1 MEVRKDSMAHRYY
14 RADMAA
20 VRILGIDFTS
30 APRRAKA
37 ITVAHGFVRKN
48 ALCIGR
54 IERLESFQEFEAL
67 LCRPG
72 PWIGGFD
79 FPFGL
84 PRELVRDLGWPAK
97 WRALV
102 DFCANLS
109 RHEFRGILNGYRATR
124 PAGRKYAHRGTDLPA
139 GSSSPMKLVNPP
151 VALMFHEGAPR
162 LADAGVQVPG
172 LAEGD
177 RSRIALEAY
186 PGLFA
191 RSITRKSYKNDT
203 PSKQTEERKWAR
215 QAIVQALPIEI
226 SGHLRR
232 KLIDDASG
240 DSLDAVICAVQAAWG
255 WRRRRRNFGL
265 PASIDTV
272 EGWIVTAR

>member
-1 MEVRKDSMAHRYY
+1 VK
-14 RADMAA
+14 
-20 VRILGIDFTS
+20 VLGVDFTS
-30 APRRAKA
+30 APRRAKP
-37 ITVAHGFVRKN
+37 IVVAEGFFLDSEVQ
-48 ALCIGR
+48 ISR
-54 IERLESFQEFEAL
+54 IERLKTFEEFETL
-67 LCRPG
+67 LRRPG

-84 PRELVRDLGWPAK
+84 PRELVHDLGWPTK

-109 RHEFRGILNGYRATR
+109 RAELRGILDGYRASR
-124 PAGRKYAHRGTDLPA
+124 PAGRKYAHRATDAPA

-162 LADAGVQVPG
+162 LADAGVHLPG
-172 LAEGD
+172 LAAGD

-203 PSKQTEERKWAR
+203 RSKQTPERRKAR
-215 QAIVQALPIEI
+215 RAIVHALPIEI
-226 SGHLRR
+226 STQLRQE
-232 KLIDDASG
+232 LLDDASG
-240 DSLDAVICAVQAAWG
+240 DSLDAVICAVQAARG

-265 PASIDTV
+265 PARIDAV

>member
-1 MEVRKDSMAHRYY
+1 MAHRSY
-14 RADMAA
+14 RADVAA
-20 VRILGIDFTS
+20 VRILGVDFTS
-30 APRRAKA
+30 APRRAKPIVVA
-37 ITVAHGFVRKN
+37 QGLILRNEVRITG
-48 ALCIGR
+48 
-54 IERLESFQEFEAL
+54 IEKLETFEEFEAL
-67 LCRPG
+67 LRRPG

-79 FPFGL
+79 LPFGL
-84 PRELVRDLGWPAK
+84 PRELVRDLGWPTK
-97 WRALV
+97 WSALV

-109 RHEFRGILNGYRATR
+109 RAEFRGFLDGYRASR
-124 PAGRKYAHRGTDLPA
+124 PAGRKYAHRATDAPA

-162 LADAGVQVPG
+162 LADAGVHVPG
-172 LAEGD
+172 LASGD

-191 RSITRKSYKNDT
+191 RSIVGNVSYKNDAKSMQT
-203 PSKQTEERKWAR
+203 PAR
-215 QAIVQALPIEI
+215 REAREHIVAALPVKA
-226 SGHLRR
+226 SLPL
-232 KLIDDASG
+232 KKQLIDDASG

-265 PASIDTV
+265 PARIDAV